1 MKPSSLLLIAALLV
15 PAAAIAV
22 KPAEIIK
29 VRHQNFEGMG
39 RAMKGLFD
47 ELRKPAP
54 NFAVFKA
61 NATVIANSAPRIAN
75 HFPKGSGPESG
86 QKTDAL
92 PTIWEKPGEFT
103 AAAVASLAEARASAA
118 ERPITAREQSYIDGL
133 ALWLDGRPTAAAD
146 RIESALIDAPQEGDY
161 VILHVGYAIGKLDAD
176 EAARTLALMDQ
187 LATSQ
192 SEAAP

>member
-103 AAAVASLAEARASAA
+103 AAANRLVGATQGLQTAVASGDAVKVKLAAGE
-118 ERPITAREQSYIDGL
+118 
-133 ALWLDGRPTAAAD
+133 
-146 RIESALIDAPQEGDY
+146 
-161 VILHVGYAIGKLDAD
+161 VGGACKNCHDTF
-176 EAARTLALMDQ
+176 RKPR
-187 LATSQ
+187 S
-192 SEAAP
+192 